1 MKLWYD
7 RKSKDPTYFV
17 QLGVRNGK
25 KTTTKEY
32 VHSQS
37 PVARN
42 SGINRF
48 TRSGSNSIFVSD
60 VTFLKKEYG
69 NKVITKAEDKASI
82 VTAPATEE
90 LTEHEPSINTIT
102 ATVPETEDVEQP
114 KPQIPPRPVIPPEA
128 AAFPRLQKIKV
139 TLDKQNHLIFEAERE
154 RSQLEIKLSDLKEL
168 ARLTKKKELESR
180 IATKNEEIRTL
191 KAGLSSIVRQNGFAT
206 VQDFL
211 SPPYFSMLFIRYYLN
226 FRHILAIHKHSIK
239 IFFIF
244 IYHNVSPIYGS
255 PTHEKTLQMVLGK
268 VPKKN

>member
-1 MKLWYD
+1 M
-7 RKSKDPTYFV
+7 
-17 QLGVRNGK
+17 
-25 KTTTKEY
+25 
-32 VHSQS
+32 
-37 PVARN
+37 
-42 SGINRF
+42 
-48 TRSGSNSIFVSD
+48 SD

-154 RSQLEIKLSDLKEL
+154 RSQLEIELSDLKEL

-180 IATKNEEIRTL
+180 SDRMDLQRYKISYLHHIFL
-191 KAGLSSIVRQNGFAT
+191 CFSSVI
-206 VQDFL
+206 
-211 SPPYFSMLFIRYYLN
+211 I
-226 FRHILAIHKHSIK
+226 
-239 IFFIF
+239 
-244 IYHNVSPIYGS
+244 
-255 PTHEKTLQMVLGK
+255 
-268 VPKKN
+268 